1 MKAAILTMF
10 TGLSPTYSLVNV
22 AADQIRMLLDAG
34 MEVRMLVSE
43 TCPDRERTGIF
54 RDPRVEWVRVTNT
67 LHGAPITWY
76 DYSGSTGRV
85 HDSFFEEADRIAR
98 DLVRHLEG
106 VDFCL
111 MHDILYQGW
120 HLVHNIAVRKAQE
133 QLPGVRF
140 VEFTHSLPLPHP
152 EKMTYPFSAR
162 FTGMPNTRFVY
173 PTQSGIPALAR
184 QYDIPETACA
194 VVNNALPMLEWAGP
208 EVRAVARSMDLSE
221 KEVLIVCPGRLT
233 PAKRFEKAAMLAGA
247 VKTASGKSMG
257 LIFCDF
263 PSADLPAPVYKSMI
277 RTEGK
282 KAGLSDGDL
291 LFTSDPGFPDG
302 FPRAAVLELFGL
314 SNLFLCPSFSE
325 SFGLPCW
332 RLPAAGTTWCSMKRC
347 RPCRSWAA
355 PWAPVSCAGTP
366 TTSAST
372 PGSTTPLR
380 SGPTIWNTA
389 PRSPRPW
396 TATRRSGPRRRCAPA
411 TAPAG
416 SGSRSEERRV
426 GKECRSRWSPY
437 H

>member
-43 TCPDRERTGIF
+43 ACPDRERTGIF

-140 VEFTHSLPLPHP
+140 VEFTHSLPLPRP

-247 VKTASGKSMG
+247 VKTASGKSTG

-291 LFTSDPGFPDG
+291 LFTSDLGFPDG

-325 SFGLPCW
+325 SFGLTVLEAASRGNYLVLNEAVPALQELGSSLGACFLRW
-332 RLPAAGTTWCSMKRC
+332 DAHNFGFDTRERYSPSERAYYLEHGAQIAQALDSDPALRAKTAVRTRYSTRWIREHQLLPL
-347 RPCRSWAA
+347 
-355 PWAPVSCAGTP
+355 
-366 TTSAST
+366 
-372 PGSTTPLR
+372 LR
-380 SGPTIWNTA
+380 SF
-389 PRSPRPW
+389 
-396 TATRRSGPRRRCAPA
+396 
-411 TAPAG
+411 
-416 SGSRSEERRV
+416 
-426 GKECRSRWSPY
+426 
-437 H
+437 